1 MERVHLTEAF
11 KKLNILN
18 EEDFNL
24 YDNNDLEKMRQFDDE
39 SVEEFISVID
49 PEAEWEED
57 LKDSYIGNVIIDCEV
72 CHSKIFKA
80 PEDIVVD
87 EASELVNVGEECPYC
102 TSTDGYKIIGQVAP
116 YETIEVDVDGE
127 DVDEVEETEVVEE
140 SLEEGKD
147 CDKKPC
153 PECEKEMEEGCDKDL
168 KECDKPLDEAKP
180 STTLKKFMKNNR
192 TKLKREDLEKEEES
206 LTDAEVL
213 SRIREKVRHS
223 TSKIRAWV
231 DDKLALK
238 DYHEYINQGLS
249 SEAAIKKVADAIT
262 LQESKKLISTL
273 KSKLDESVA
282 NNLKFRVT
290 SSGKIISA
298 RYNEQ
303 LIPVSLKVQ
312 NMSSLLE
319 CLSTNFNIHT
329 LTEDFKTINVDGDQQ
344 DITIEQ
350 NPNGGVTVN
359 TRPKDA
365 NPSGDEMIEPLE
377 PEIEDEIMAAQDE
390 PSFDEE
396 PVEDTIDYDVDDFDE
411 ASFNELGESYLKNVY
426 ENVNS
431 FKTSK
436 VSTKGNKLVVEGV
449 IKFNSGKSKNTKF
462 IFESH
467 SANKNGKVTFKGL
480 NEQMS
485 RGKKSFTLTGNI
497 KGKSFISESLTY
509 NYRAKNSKGKS
520 TRVYGTVKK

>member
-49 PEAEWEED
+49 PEAEWKED

-87 EASELVNVGEECPYC
+87 EASDLVNVGEECPYC
-102 TSTDGYKIIGQVAP
+102 MSTDGYKIIGQVAP
-116 YETIEVDVDGE
+116 YQTIEVDVDEE
-127 DVDEVEETEVVEE
+127 DVDEVEEPEVVEE
-140 SLEEGKD
+140 SLEEGKDCPD

-153 PECEKEMEEGCDKDL
+153 PECEKEMEESCDKDL
-168 KECDKPLDEAKP
+168 KECDEPLDEAKP
-180 STTLKKFMKNNR
+180 STTLRKFMKKNK
-192 TKLKREDLEKEEES
+192 TDLKSES
-206 LTDAEVL
+206 LTEDKEDFDAHRGPSAVTKLARWARQNGLTESTELEDDLALEEAYKDYSDKDLLALVNQRAKELKAKGKDAELDRSEWDLINKYML
-213 SRIREKVRHS
+213 SPNPRQRRDA
-223 TSKIRAWV
+223 RRN
-231 DDKLALK
+231 AL
-238 DYHEYINQGLS
+238 NFLRLS
-249 SEAAIKKVADAIT
+249 
-262 LQESKKLISTL
+262 ESL
-273 KSKLDESVA
+273 
-282 NNLKFRVT
+282 
-290 SSGKIISA
+290 
-298 RYNEQ
+298 
-303 LIPVSLKVQ
+303 
-312 NMSSLLE
+312 M
-319 CLSTNFNIHT
+319 
-329 LTEDFKTINVDGDQQ
+329 EDFKTVNVDGDQQ

-365 NPSGDEMIEPLE
+365 NPSGEEMIEPVE
-377 PEIEDEIMAAQDE
+377 PEMEAEIMDE
-390 PSFDEE
+390 PVDDM
-396 PVEDTIDYDVDDFDE
+396 VDYDVDDFDE
-411 ASFNELGESYLKNVY
+411 ESFDELGESYLKNVY

-480 NEQMS
+480 NEHMS